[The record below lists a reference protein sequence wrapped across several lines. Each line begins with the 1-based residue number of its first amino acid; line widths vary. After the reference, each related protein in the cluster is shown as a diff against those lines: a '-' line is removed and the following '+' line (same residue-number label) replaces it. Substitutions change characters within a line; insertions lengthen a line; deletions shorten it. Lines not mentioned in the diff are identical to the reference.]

1 MSHLA
6 VNIAVPSVICNVGST
21 LLRGPVVKKTVQR
34 YLQLFF
40 PGDCYLQGGMKT
52 VTIFLPISRF
62 ISQPIQD
69 MAIVTMEDE

>member
-52 VTIFLPISRF
+52 VTIF
-62 ISQPIQD
+62 
-69 MAIVTMEDE
+69 